1 MTIEPRVQL
10 HRSCSGIRIY
20 QLPVETFPQ
29 HINNVYLILDG
40 DRSTLFDVGSGTP
53 QSVEDLRRGFA
64 EVRARFGEAVDLSSI
79 QHVVISHSHI
89 DHFGF
94 VAYFTRE
101 SDAEVLIHEL
111 DARVLNNFEERI
123 VLASKDLRVFMERS
137 GMKPGA
143 RQELEEM
150 YRFSKHFFKSVELDR
165 ILSDGDRIINGYT
178 VHHVPGH
185 CPGQICLQVE
195 DVLFTADHVLS
206 RITPHQSPASI
217 TPFCGLE
224 HYLQSL
230 DKIRRVEGVAL
241 ALPGHEEAI
250 SDLPARI
257 DAIVTHH
264 MRRLNQVLEICREPA
279 SLVHVSKQL
288 FGAKS
293 GYTRILALEEAGAH
307 VEYLF
312 QRGELRIAN
321 LEEVSR
327 ESNPVIY
334 YETRRGADAP
344 LPIPPPWGCAGE
356 AGARDAERP
365 LREEAP

>member
-1 MTIEPRVQL
+1 MITDLQVR
-10 HRSCSGIRIY
+10 RFDTRSGIRVY

-29 HINNVYLILDG
+29 HVNNIYLILDG

-53 QSVEDLRRGFA
+53 QSVEGLTRCLV
-64 EVRARFGEAVDLSSI
+64 EVSHRFGERVRLDSI

-89 DHFGF
+89 DHFGY
-94 VAYFTRE
+94 VAYFANHT
-101 SDAEVLIHEL
+101 DAAVYIHEL

-137 GMKPGA
+137 GLKPEA

-150 YRFSKHFFKSVELDR
+150 YRFSKQFFKSVELDR
-165 ILSDGDRIINGYT
+165 ILRDGDTIVNGYV

-185 CPGQICLQVE
+185 CPGQICLQV
-195 DVLFTADHVLS
+195 DDLLFTADHVLS

-217 TPFCGLE
+217 TPFCGVE
-224 HYLQSL
+224 HYLLSL
-230 DKIRRVEGVAL
+230 DKIRRVKGVTL
-241 ALPGHEEAI
+241 ALPGHEDPIA
-250 SDLPARI
+250 DLAGRI
-257 DAIVTHH
+257 DEIVAHH
-264 MRRLNQVLEICREPA
+264 DRRLNQVLEICREPCH
-279 SLVHVSKQL
+279 LVAVSKTL
-288 FGAKS
+288 FGQKS

-327 ESNPVIY
+327 EANPVIY
-334 YETRRGADAP
+334 YETRR
-344 LPIPPPWGCAGE
+344 
-356 AGARDAERP
+356 
-365 LREEAP
+365 